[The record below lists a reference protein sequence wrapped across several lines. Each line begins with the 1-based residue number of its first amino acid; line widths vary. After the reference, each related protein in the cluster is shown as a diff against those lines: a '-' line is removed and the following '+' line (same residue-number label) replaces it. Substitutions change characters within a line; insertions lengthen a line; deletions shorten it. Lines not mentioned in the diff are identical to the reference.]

1 MREGRLT
8 VLSSSWASFGERSWE
23 GLVLYLQW
31 GEEERSEW
39 GEHGE
44 RGGPSYCSCLSRN
57 KGLFM
62 LRTLVFIRL
71 LMVDKASY
79 IEKNIT
85 DRSGRVSTHRSLFN
99 V

>member
-1 MREGRLT
+1 
-8 VLSSSWASFGERSWE
+8 
-23 GLVLYLQW
+23 
-31 GEEERSEW
+31 
-39 GEHGE
+39 
-44 RGGPSYCSCLSRN
+44 
-57 KGLFM
+57 M